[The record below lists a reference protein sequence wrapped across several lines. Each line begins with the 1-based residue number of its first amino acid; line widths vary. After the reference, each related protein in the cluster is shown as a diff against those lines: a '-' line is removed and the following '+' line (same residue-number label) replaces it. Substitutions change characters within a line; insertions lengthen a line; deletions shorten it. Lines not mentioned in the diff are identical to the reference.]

1 MHRMTEDDVKTIKT
15 IFSEF
20 RDFKINKE
28 NKIEI
33 PNASRAVIAETLRL
47 WKKRPIKHPNY
58 TVIIV
63 LTTPKA

>member
-1 MHRMTEDDVKTIKT
+1 MHMTEDDVNTIKM

-20 RDFKINKE
+20 KDFKINKE

-33 PNASRAVIAETLRL
+33 PNASRAVIAQTLGL
-47 WKKRPIKHPNY
+47 WKKRPIKHPKY

-63 LTTPKA
+63 LTTPKV

>member
-1 MHRMTEDDVKTIKT
+1 MHMTEDDVNTIKM

-20 RDFKINKE
+20 KDFKINKE

-33 PNASRAVIAETLRL
+33 PNASRVVIAQTLGL
-47 WKKRPIKHPNY
+47 WKKRPIKHPKY

-63 LTTPKA
+63 LTTPKV